1 MNQCYERYSLPKLIQ
16 DEVSNLYIPI
26 SNIKVNRYINPPTK
40 RTAASGDLIVYF
52 YQTLKNRKKPVWYKS
67 FHTVV
72 ESKNHSYYLMWLS
85 M

>member
-1 MNQCYERYSLPKLIQ
+1 MNQCYKRYSLPKANS

-52 YQTLKNRKKPVWYKS
+52 YQTLKNRKKPV
-67 FHTVV
+67 
-72 ESKNHSYYLMWLS
+72 
-85 M
+85 